1 MDNIIGK
8 AFRNIGCTYLAYQ
21 IEQYF
26 KSKKKNYDG
35 SETLKI
41 IGNDCKLLE
50 SNIDTFL
57 NSFLADGE
65 NWHDQSALKLRQIL
79 DLYKRFASLAND
91 VRSTTPDLSGTFN
104 ERCEE
109 YFQKFITYA
118 GSDCTEGMPYLHYL
132 RSHVGK
138 LMVFYARF
146 GWGYGMFNCN
156 ASEHLNKQ
164 IKFSEINE
172 TNLDRARFQTIIRLM
187 RLHQFIL
194 TDSVMPKTKEIIC
207 SVCKIPGHN
216 KKNKSCPL
224 HPSHPPIQFEESD
237 EEV

>member
-1 MDNIIGK
+1 M
-8 AFRNIGCTYLAYQ
+8 
-21 IEQYF
+21 
-26 KSKKKNYDG
+26 
-35 SETLKI
+35 
-41 IGNDCKLLE
+41 LLTIF
-50 SNIDTFL
+50 S
-57 NSFLADGE
+57 
-65 NWHDQSALKLRQIL
+65 
-79 DLYKRFASLAND
+79 D
-91 VRSTTPDLSGTFN
+91 VRSTSPEFSGTFN
-104 ERCEE
+104 KRCEE

-138 LMVFYARF
+138 LMAFYARF

-156 ASEHLNKQ
+156 ASKHLNKR
-164 IKFSEINE
+164 IKFSKINE
-172 TNLDRARFQTIIRLM
+172 TNLDRTRFETIIRLM
-187 RLHQFIL
+187 RLQQFIL
-194 TDSVMPKTKEIIC
+194 TDSVMPKIKEIIC